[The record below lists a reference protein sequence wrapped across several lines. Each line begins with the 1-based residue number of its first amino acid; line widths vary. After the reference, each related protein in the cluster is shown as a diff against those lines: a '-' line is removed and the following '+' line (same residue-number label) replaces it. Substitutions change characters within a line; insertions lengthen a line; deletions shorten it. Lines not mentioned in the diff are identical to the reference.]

1 MNQKIS
7 PLFQC
12 RMVQQDC
19 SDIVGSQFVDSD
31 DDEDNVNTVESIED
45 TTANT
50 IGGPYS
56 GFPLE
61 YVMRKKDKV
70 DKKSEMQRKQEAEG
84 NLEPAPATYLST
96 ASFSLNH
103 SSSPSSSSSSSSSGK
118 KSGNSTV
125 KKKSGNSTVKKSGNS
140 STRNRQGTDKNS
152 SSSSTSSSSGTNKQ
166 RSNGL
171 PHDQLG
177 NFILETIPVRRLR
190 VDENHAISVDE
201 IVTRIRMKAS
211 SGTVKWK
218 HLIEN
223 NDADH
228 ALVRNWIR
236 NNANDFLFVHEQRP
250 KKRQRSS
257 SSSNSTTIAAYT
269 RRDPNDDDVLG
280 V

>member
-50 IGGPYS
+50 SGGPYS
-56 GFPLE
+56 GFPLA

-125 KKKSGNSTVKKSGNS
+125 KKKVVIVLSKKVVIQVHIIG
-140 STRNRQGTDKNS
+140 KVLI
-152 SSSSTSSSSGTNKQ
+152 KIV
-166 RSNGL
+166 L
-171 PHDQLG
+171 V
-177 NFILETIPVRRLR
+177 VRRQVQVEPINKDLM
-190 VDENHAISVDE
+190 VYLMTNWVIS
-201 IVTRIRMKAS
+201 S
-211 SGTVKWK
+211 WK
-218 HLIEN
+218 QY
-223 NDADH
+223 
-228 ALVRNWIR
+228 RC
-236 NNANDFLFVHEQRP
+236 
-250 KKRQRSS
+250 
-257 SSSNSTTIAAYT
+257 
-269 RRDPNDDDVLG
+269 DDYE
-280 V
+280 